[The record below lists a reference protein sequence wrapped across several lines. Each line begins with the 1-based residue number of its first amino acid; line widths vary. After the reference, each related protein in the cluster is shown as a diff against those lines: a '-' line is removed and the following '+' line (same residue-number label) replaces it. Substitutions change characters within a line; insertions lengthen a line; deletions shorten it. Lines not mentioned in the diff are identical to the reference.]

1 MAMRQSIVQTSDE
14 MDNAN
19 AIISIPASICRTFLT
34 LAAVISR
41 LEMVNMI
48 SAWSRRLTDGRVGAI
63 SMY

>member
-1 MAMRQSIVQTSDE
+1 M
-14 MDNAN
+14 
-19 AIISIPASICRTFLT
+19 FLT